1 MRVGVARPGSVLVL
15 LIGLVGTLAAE
26 SPTQAISAGI
36 DDARRDTGAPRLERR
51 RLLDSIAL
59 DYARTVAALP
69 HERRLA
75 HGMPIGPLLDEA
87 GVGYRFAD
95 LQFQM
100 VRGYDDP
107 GEALLRSWKNHRPG
121 WERALESRYD
131 AIGLATERADDGWVV
146 LVSILVD
153 DPPLPGDLDT
163 LASEVVERVNRL
175 RVERGLAPLDADGR
189 LATVARMHSED
200 MARRGYLEHV
210 DPEGRTPAD
219 RVEAAGIGYR
229 VIGENVVRTQ
239 GADDFAEASVRSWLE
254 SDGHRANMLG
264 ADYTR
269 TGVGVALDGNGTV
282 YVTQLYLD
290 P

>member
-1 MRVGVARPGSVLVL
+1 MRVPVGLATVVVL
-15 LIGLVGTLAAE
+15 LTGLVCAAAAPAE
-26 SPTQAISAGI
+26 AISAGI
-36 DDARRDTGAPRLERR
+36 DDARTEVGAPHLERR
-51 RLLDSIAL
+51 QVLDSIAL
-59 DYARTVAALP
+59 EYARAVAALS

-75 HGMPIGPLLDEA
+75 YGKPVGSLLDAA

-100 VRGYDDP
+100 VRGYENP

-153 DPPLPGDLDT
+153 DPPLPGDLDD
-163 LASEVVERVNRL
+163 LAGDVMERVNRL
-175 RVERGLAPLDADGR
+175 RVKRGLVALEPDDR
-189 LATVARMHSED
+189 LASVARMHSED
-200 MARRGYLEHV
+200 MARRGYLDHV

-219 RVEAAGIGYR
+219 RVESAGIRYT
-229 VIGENVVRTQ
+229 VVGENVVRTQ

-254 SDGHRANMLG
+254 SDGHRANMLNEE
-264 ADYTR
+264 YTR
-269 TGVGVALDGNGTV
+269 TGVGVALDGTGTV
-282 YVTQLYLD
+282 YVTQLYLE